1 MHSQGPDSGVIVM
14 KTEVASNAQMFIRP
28 ASALTTAITAL
39 SEAAATVL
47 MSCDICDLTGGP
59 FPAAE
64 AAHLKAIHDRLHHG
78 ISIAA

>member
-14 KTEVASNAQMFIRP
+14 KTEVASNAPMFTRP

-39 SEAAATVL
+39 AEAATAL
-47 MSCDICDLTGGP
+47 MTCEICDLTGGP

-78 ISIAA
+78 YSIAA

>member
-14 KTEVASNAQMFIRP
+14 KTEIASTAPMFARP
-28 ASALTTAITAL
+28 AAALTTAITVL
-39 SEAAATVL
+39 SEATTAL
-47 MSCDICDLTGGP
+47 MTCEICDLTGGP

-78 ISIAA
+78 WSVAA